1 MKTIAKLMI
10 VGCCLY
16 SLSACDNYLDVTQP
30 SIYTGESLYKN
41 AADCEAAIA
50 GVYAQLQVV
59 YNRNYQQNIIFRE
72 DCIKNMNNNVTR
84 FTDTSTEKS
93 WENAYKALW
102 TLITRSNQVL
112 ENIDKATFGDETQR
126 ENIKGEAYAMRGLA
140 YLQMAWCWG
149 GVPLITTE
157 LPLSKLRTIKRSTQE
172 ETYQQ
177 AIDDFE
183 EAYTRL
189 PEQWTGT
196 NVGRVTKYA
205 MAGMLGRTYMYLH
218 NYSEAAK
225 WLKLVVDQEPT
236 LYKMADKYEDCF
248 DDAFD
253 NTSERVWEVQYIAG
267 TSANALGV
275 SQELYSMLLPSTID
289 LTKDAPFLYDVSFQG
304 PSGTA
309 QVSESLWGEGVYEEG
324 DLRRDATMVN
334 NLYFDKDY
342 PSEDIYVAR
351 KFLKATGTKPT
362 AYDEWGNNISILRY
376 TDVKM
381 MYAEALNELDYG
393 GNINTILAILNE
405 VRRRAGLAD
414 IDVTRLNSK
423 EAVFEYI
430 VHERFIEFCF
440 EGLRWPDLI
449 RWGLAEEAMEKH
461 FSLKNEGFNTATQ
474 TPLYQMDQRNLLAP
488 IPQSEIDIYGNEAVM
503 WQNDGY

>member
-1 MKTIAKLMI
+1 M
-10 VGCCLY
+10 
-16 SLSACDNYLDVTQP
+16 
-30 SIYTGESLYKN
+30 
-41 AADCEAAIA
+41 
-50 GVYAQLQVV
+50 YAQLQVV

-112 ENIDKATFGDETQR
+112 ENIDRATFSDETQR

-149 GVPLITTE
+149 GVPLITTTM
-157 LPLSKLRTIKRSTQE
+157 PLSELRTIKRSTQE

-177 AIDDFE
+177 AIGDFE
-183 EAYTRL
+183 AAYERL
-189 PEQWTGT
+189 PEKWTGE

-236 LYKMADKYEDCF
+236 LYKMAAKYEDCF

-253 NTSERVWEVQYIAG
+253 NTSERVWEVQYVAG
-267 TSANALGV
+267 TSASALGV
-275 SQELYSMLLPSTID
+275 SQELYSILLPSSID
-289 LTKDAPFLYDVSFQG
+289 LKKDAPFLYDVAFQG

-309 QVSESLWGEGVYEEG
+309 TVSESLWGEGIYEEG

-342 PSEDIYVAR
+342 KSEDIYVAR
-351 KFLKATGTKPT
+351 KFLKATGTKPS
-362 AYDEWGNNISILRY
+362 AYDEWGNNVSILRY

-393 GNINTILAILNE
+393 GNISTILSILNE
-405 VRRRAGLAD
+405 IRRRAGLND
-414 IDVTRLNSK
+414 IDATRLNSK
-423 EAVFEYI
+423 EATFEYI

-474 TPLYQMDQRNLLAP
+474 TPLYQMNQYNLLAP
-488 IPQSEIDIYGNEAVM
+488 IPQSEIDIYGDETVM